1 MTVHVA
7 FEADVFRWSARED
20 SSWFFAEVPEELSAD
35 IREIMAP
42 FARGFGAVRVEATI
56 GATTWRTSIFPGSS
70 GTYSLP
76 LKRSVRDAEGLV
88 EGGSVAVALDILDG

>member
-1 MTVHVA
+1 MHVA
-7 FEADVFRWSARED
+7 FETQIYRWSARED

-35 IREIMAP
+35 IREVMQP

-56 GATTWRTSIFPGSS
+56 GATTWRTSIFPGSA

-76 LKRSVRDAEGLV
+76 LKRSVREAERLGD
-88 EGGSVAVALDILDG
+88 GGRVSVSLDIIDG